1 MMICFAI
8 GVLAFTGVILREDV
22 AGRMTFGFVWTA
34 LGFVWLGQ
42 YLGAFSRHSVW
53 PPDGRDAG

>member
-8 GVLAFTGVILREDV
+8 GVLAFTGAILREDV
-22 AGRMTFGFVWTA
+22 AGRVVFGVVWTA

-42 YLGAFSRHSVW
+42 YLGAFSSRSVR
-53 PPDGRDAG
+53 PRDGQDAG